1 VSGLIT
7 IYRAQFSLSLL
18 NWLQYRI
25 GMLFWFI
32 VRVVEPLIYISVW
45 SSIANNSG
53 GTVNGLTTGDI
64 AAYYIVI
71 MVVNQM
77 TFLGLIG
84 LWGYRVKTGALSNF
98 LLRPVSIFHRDLA
111 NLLANKA
118 ITLTFIIP
126 TVVILSL
133 VFLPRFNT
141 TPLNIIGFFVA
152 VVIAFCLRFML
163 ESVVGMV
170 AFWLTHMDAVERLYS
185 VTLFFFSGR
194 IAPLLLLPVWMQ
206 QIANILPFRW
216 ILSFPTEILLGRLTT
231 QEIVNGFVAQDLWLV
246 SSYVGLVFFWRA
258 AVQRYSSVDG

>member
-1 VSGLIT
+1 VSSLIA

-18 NWLQYRI
+18 NWLQYRV
-25 GMLFWFI
+25 GMIFWFI
-32 VRVVEPLIYISVW
+32 VRVIEPLIYISVW
-45 SSIANNSG
+45 SSIANNNNG
-53 GTVNGLTTGDI
+53 AVNDLTTGDI
-64 AAYYIVI
+64 AAYYIAI

-84 LWGYRVKTGALSNF
+84 LWGYRVKTGALSSY

-111 NLLANKA
+111 NLLANKV
-118 ITLTFIIP
+118 ITLAFIVP

-133 VFLPRFNT
+133 LFLPALNSTF
-141 TPLNIIGFFVA
+141 LNIIGFIVA
-152 VVIAFCLRFML
+152 LVIAFCLRFIL

-206 QIANILPFRW
+206 NLASALPFRW
-216 ILSFPTEILLGRLTT
+216 ILSFPSEILLGRLTGP
-231 QEIVNGFVAQDLWLV
+231 EISNGFMAQGMWLILSFVALLV
-246 SSYVGLVFFWRA
+246 FWRA
-258 AVQRYSSVDG
+258 AIRRYGAVAG

>member
-1 VSGLIT
+1 VISLIAV
-7 IYRAQFSLSLL
+7 YRAQFSLSLL
-18 NWLQYRI
+18 NWLQYRV

-45 SSIANNSG
+45 SSIANNNG
-53 GTVNGLTTGDI
+53 GTVNGLTTSDI
-64 AAYYIVI
+64 AAYYIAI

-84 LWGYRVKTGALSNF
+84 LWGYRVKTGTLSSY

-118 ITLTFIIP
+118 ITLTFIVP
-126 TVVILSL
+126 TVMILAL
-133 VFLPRFNT
+133 LFLPRFNT
-141 TPLNIIGFFVA
+141 TPLNFVGFIAALVIG
-152 VVIAFCLRFML
+152 FCLRFIL

-194 IAPLLLLPVWMQ
+194 IAPLLLLPDWMQ
-206 QIANILPFRW
+206 HIATILPFRW
-216 ILSFPTEILLGRLTT
+216 ILSFPTEILLGSLTT
-231 QEIVNGFVAQDLWLV
+231 QQIINGFAVQGLWLLLLFV
-246 SSYVGLVFFWRA
+246 SLLIFWHA
-258 AVQRYSSVDG
+258 AVQRYTSVDG